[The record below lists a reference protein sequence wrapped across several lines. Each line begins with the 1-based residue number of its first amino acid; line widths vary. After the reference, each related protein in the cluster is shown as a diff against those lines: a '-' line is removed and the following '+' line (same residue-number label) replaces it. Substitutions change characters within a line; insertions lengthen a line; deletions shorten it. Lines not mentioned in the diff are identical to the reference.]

1 MNFTL
6 YKKILDRIIDLILG
20 VASVFIIIYMIRYL
34 ADVGRLIFDDVS
46 TDNFE
51 LFIQEITAFFMLF
64 EFVVMLIRYIQE
76 GHHIPIRYLVLISM
90 TAILRQL
97 LVVHD
102 NGLQTLLLA
111 ASIILLAAVLTM
123 FTPGSRFS
131 FHGQTKKPDEVNSG
145 DPKP

>member
-1 MNFTL
+1 MNFDL
-6 YKKILDRIIDLILG
+6 YKKTINRIIDLILG
-20 VASVFIIIYMIRYL
+20 IASVFIIIYMVRYL
-34 ADVGRLIFDDVS
+34 MDVGRLIFADVS

-111 ASIILLAAVLTM
+111 ASILLLAAVLTM
-123 FTPGSRFS
+123 FTPGAKFN
-131 FHGQTKKPDEVNSG
+131 FHGPSKKTEELDHPE
-145 DPKP
+145 